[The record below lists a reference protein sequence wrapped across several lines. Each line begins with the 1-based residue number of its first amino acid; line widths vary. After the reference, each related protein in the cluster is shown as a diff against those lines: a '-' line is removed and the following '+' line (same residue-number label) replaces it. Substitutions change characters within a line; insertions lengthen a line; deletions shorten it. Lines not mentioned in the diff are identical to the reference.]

1 MDITHKTTPEGGIF
15 LAEEDGQR
23 TGYLSYEW
31 ADDTVFAIMHT
42 VVDKAYQGRGIAK
55 ALLDAAV
62 AFARENG
69 YKVRPVCPYAEAVF
83 NRDPSYAKDVLYAS

>member
-1 MDITHKTTPEGGIF
+1 MGITHKTTQEGGIF
-15 LAEEDGQR
+15 LAEEGGQR

-83 NRDPSYAKDVLYAS
+83 NRDPSYAKDVL

>member
-1 MDITHKTTPEGGIF
+1 MELSHKNSPEQGF
-15 LAEEDGQR
+15 FFAEEDGER
-23 TGYLSYEW
+23 MGYLSYEW

-42 VVDKAYQGRGIAK
+42 MVEPSFQGRGVAR

-69 YKVRPVCPYAEAVF
+69 YKIRPVCPYAEKVL
-83 NRDPSYAKDVLYAS
+83 NRDSSFSDVLFK

>member
-55 ALLDAAV
+55 ALLDATI

-69 YKVRPVCPYAEAVF
+69 YKVRPVCPYAETVF

>member
-1 MDITHKTTPEGGIF
+1 MKIGHRTTPEGGIF
-15 LAEEDGQR
+15 IAEDGGQR
-23 TGYLSYEW
+23 MGYLSYEW

-69 YKVRPVCPYAEAVF
+69 YRIRPVCLYAEAVF
-83 NRDPSYAKDVLYAS
+83 NRDPSYANDVRYA

>member
-1 MDITHKTTPEGGIF
+1 MEIGHRTTPDGGIF
-15 LAEEDGQR
+15 IADEDGKR
-23 TGYLSYEW
+23 MGYLSYEW

-42 VVDKAYQGRGIAK
+42 VVEKAYQGRGVAK

-69 YKVRPVCPYAEAVF
+69 YRIRPVCPYAEAVF
-83 NRDPSYAKDVLYAS
+83 NRDPSYAKDVRYA

>member
-15 LAEEDGQR
+15 RAEEDGQR

-69 YKVRPVCPYAEAVF
+69 YKVRPVCPYAETVF

>member
-1 MDITHKTTPEGGIF
+1 MEITHRTSPEGGF
-15 LAEEDGQR
+15 YLAEEDGQR
-23 TGYLSYEW
+23 MGYLSYEW

-42 VVDKAYQGRGIAK
+42 VVDKAFQGRGIAK

-69 YKVRPVCPYAEAVF
+69 YKVRPVCPYAEKVF
-83 NRDPSYAKDVLYAS
+83 NRDPSYAKDVLYVG